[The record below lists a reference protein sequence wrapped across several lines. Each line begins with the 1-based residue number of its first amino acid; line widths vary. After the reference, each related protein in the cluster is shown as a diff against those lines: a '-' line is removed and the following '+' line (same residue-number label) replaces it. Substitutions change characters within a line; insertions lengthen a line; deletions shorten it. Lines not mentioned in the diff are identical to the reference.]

1 MTQRCS
7 FLILRNRSLDTP
19 NSAFNFDYVYLFFG
33 CFSLVLVS
41 GLRCYQC
48 LSSSSMAD
56 CSKTSTKLT
65 CPEVTNSCAKIST
78 EVMSDYFS
86 FKSFSYG
93 CATKKMCDDAKEE
106 LKMCEKM
113 KQEGY
118 KAECSITCC
127 QGDLCSPLVSLGITS
142 VPSLLLLLPCV
153 IFTLIKIF

>member
-7 FLILRNRSLDTP
+7 FLILRNRSLDTHY
-19 NSAFNFDYVYLFFG
+19 SAFNFDYVYLFFG

-65 CPEVTNSCAKIST
+65 CPEVANSCAKIST